1 MSGELLRVT
10 DLTVEFRGRHRGVR
24 ALDAVSLAVSP
35 GETLGLVGESGSGK
49 TTLALAIAGLVTPAS
64 GHIRLAGHDLG
75 PDGRRDRRRLS
86 RDLQMVFQD
95 PYSSLS
101 PARTV
106 SQILAEPLQVHES
119 LSRAQARQRIT
130 GMLEQVGLPAE
141 AAGRYPSEFSGGQRQ
156 RIAIARALMV
166 APKLVIC
173 DEPVSAL
180 DMSVQAQILNLLAD
194 LQRDLSVAYLF
205 ISHDLAV
212 VRYLASRV
220 IVLYR
225 GRVMESGSAET
236 ICTRPWHPYTRALL
250 AAVPSPD
257 PAKRPA
263 PGEPAPLAGPPGRPP
278 AQPGGCPYHPRCP
291 LAVDQCR
298 TERPALRAV
307 STTAQAA
314 CHLLSAADSG
324 DVPGHVPGHLPGH
337 LPGPDASPAPDAS
350 RPQGAPSQAPAGPP
364 SA

>member
-1 MSGELLRVT
+1 MSGELLQVT
-10 DLTVEFRGRHRGVR
+10 DLTVEFRSRHRRSVR
-24 ALDAVSLAVSP
+24 ALDAVSLAVST

-64 GHIRLAGHDLG
+64 GHIRLAGHVLA
-75 PDGRRDRRRLS
+75 PAGRRDRRRLS

-106 SQILAEPLQVHES
+106 SQILAESLQVHES
-119 LSRAQARQRIT
+119 LSRAQARQRVT
-130 GMLEQVGLPAE
+130 GMLEQVGLPPE

-180 DMSVQAQILNLLAD
+180 DLSVQAQILNLLAD
-194 LQRDLSVAYLF
+194 LQRDLSVAYLL

-220 IVLYR
+220 TVLYR

-236 ICTRPWHPYTRALL
+236 VCTRPWHPYTRALL
-250 AAVPSPD
+250 AAAPAPD
-257 PAKRPA
+257 PAQRPSPSEPALLAGGPA
-263 PGEPAPLAGPPGRPP
+263 PVGRRPP
-278 AQPGGCPYHPRCP
+278 QQPGGCPYHPRCP
-291 LAVDQCR
+291 LAVDRCR
-298 TERPALRAV
+298 TQRPALRAV

-314 CHLLSAADSG
+314 CHLLPA
-324 DVPGHVPGHLPGH
+324 
-337 LPGPDASPAPDAS
+337 ASPVGSP
-350 RPQGAPSQAPAGPP
+350 PA
-364 SA
+364 